1 VSDAIQRIKDSLK
14 ADPYLVHE
22 LGEEEG
28 VEIIAEEIY
37 DTTRWGV
44 VHLAVYRDTSTGDLV
59 GVFYETVPEEGL
71 LNDTIGV
78 YPVEAK
84 TVTTYVRKP

>member
-1 VSDAIQRIKDSLK
+1 MDTIERIKAVLK
-14 ADPYLVHE
+14 TAPYMVHD

-28 VEIIAEEIY
+28 VEILAEEVY

-44 VHLAVYRDTSTGDLV
+44 VHLAVYRDTTTGDLV

-71 LNDTIGV
+71 LDDTIGV